1 MWFVRLARIMRT
13 ASFGLAVIYALLFA
27 VSVLILGIIVYWTV
41 QTSLD
46 RQMLTRLDAEIDLL
60 QQEFRSEGLQELLK
74 EVRERTN
81 YFPSLEYLV
90 LDADGQ
96 RLVGD
101 LPAIPPGVGWSDVS
115 IPPDARA
122 RGGRKFRVRSVILGD
137 GVRLVVGDDLAP
149 MQDIQIAFLEA
160 LGWALLAFL
169 LLSLSGGLLISRR
182 FLQHVDTIT
191 HTAEAI
197 IGGDFQSRVPLRG
210 TNDNFD
216 RLSHTLNR
224 MLDRIQELMDSLSQV
239 SNDIAHALRTPLGRL
254 RQKLERA
261 RASAEVNSTCEEAI
275 DAAVV
280 ETKTILDTFSALL
293 RIAQIEAATRSAGFR
308 EIDLSK
314 LFETVTEAYTTAAED
329 QGKAITARITPSI
342 RSWGDKDLLTEM
354 LANLLDNAITHTP
367 PGAHIEVSLVNGGL
381 HAVASVADD
390 GPGVPQAERE
400 RIFRRFY
407 RLGRSMRTPGNGLGL
422 SLVAAVA
429 ELHGVQLSADDNG
442 PGLRMTMIF
451 DAPQFG
457 SFNQRND

>member
-1 MWFVRLARIMRT
+1 MRT

-27 VSVLILGIIVYWTV
+27 VSALILGIIVYWTV

-90 LDADGQ
+90 LDADGH

-122 RGGRKFRVRSVILGD
+122 RGGRKFRVRSLILGD

-197 IGGDFQSRVPLRG
+197 IGGEFQSRVPLRG

-216 RLSHTLNR
+216 RLSLTLNR
-224 MLDRIQELMDSLSQV
+224 MLDRIQELMESLSQV

-261 RASAEVNSTCEEAI
+261 RECRGQ
-275 DAAVV
+275 
-280 ETKTILDTFSALL
+280 FHM
-293 RIAQIEAATRSAGFR
+293 R
-308 EIDLSK
+308 E
-314 LFETVTEAYTTAAED
+314 
-329 QGKAITARITPSI
+329 
-342 RSWGDKDLLTEM
+342 GD
-354 LANLLDNAITHTP
+354 
-367 PGAHIEVSLVNGGL
+367 
-381 HAVASVADD
+381 
-390 GPGVPQAERE
+390 
-400 RIFRRFY
+400 RR
-407 RLGRSMRTPGNGLGL
+407 GRR
-422 SLVAAVA
+422 
-429 ELHGVQLSADDNG
+429 
-442 PGLRMTMIF
+442 
-451 DAPQFG
+451 
-457 SFNQRND
+457 